1 MKSYQITTLRMA
13 LVVFGDARKVRFWMS
28 RPQKA
33 LADKSAFEAMKTV
46 EGCERIKELLNQI
59 DHGLIS

>member
-1 MKSYQITTLRMA
+1 MA
-13 LVVFGDARKVRFWMS
+13 LEVFGDARKVRFWMS

-46 EGCERIKELLNQI
+46 EGWEQVQELLDQI
-59 DHGLIS
+59 DHGFCS

>member
-1 MKSYQITTLRMA
+1 MIYMESL
-13 LVVFGDARKVRFWMS
+13 FGDARKVRFWMS